1 MASAS
6 AGNPKAISSLSDAP
20 TSPAAET
27 LSKLASLARAADLEK
42 HMYRRWHTGDVY
54 APHDLTSVEMI
65 KWRKRQKPDRDA
77 FDVLGLNPLKEY
89 KVSRADTRFR

>member
-1 MASAS
+1 
-6 AGNPKAISSLSDAP
+6 
-20 TSPAAET
+20 
-27 LSKLASLARAADLEK
+27 
-42 HMYRRWHTGDVY
+42 MYRRWHTGDVY